1 MQEPQ
6 DAIVSRKEMVEWMED
21 VVKRIDMLERLFQ
34 SLVGDLNV
42 TDEHLSLLQ
51 DSHFAQTEDIRAILM
66 GLRRTRADMPDSGRT
81 IEQVSARMDGTEAP
95 PKGYL
100 ELDDA

>member
-34 SLVGDLNV
+34 SLVGDLNI

-81 IEQVSARMDGTEAP
+81 IEQVSARMDGHEPASRTS
-95 PKGYL
+95 L
-100 ELDDA
+100 EDL